1 MTKFLKIV
9 VASLVAVFAVSGLT
23 ACSSEPVDMSS
34 YTAVIDVRT
43 PEEYATGHL
52 DGALLMNVQDPS
64 FAANLATL
72 DPTANYFVYCRSG
85 NRSGQAI
92 EQMKALGFTGELYNG
107 GAVANAASV
116 SGITVV
122 MP

>member
-9 VASLVAVFAVSGLT
+9 VASLVAVFALSGLT
-23 ACSSEPVDMSS
+23 ACSSEPVDMAS

-52 DGALLMNVQDPS
+52 DGAVLMNVQDPN
-64 FAANLATL
+64 FAEMLATL

-92 EQMKALGFTGELYNG
+92 EQMKALGFTGELFNG
-107 GAVANAASV
+107 GAVANASSV
-116 SGITVV
+116 SGIQVV
-122 MP
+122 LP

>member
-23 ACSSEPVDMSS
+23 GCSSEPVDMSS

-52 DGALLMNVQDPS
+52 DGAILINVQDSS
-64 FAANLATL
+64 FASNLATL
-72 DPTANYFVYCRSG
+72 DPAANYFVYCRSG

-92 EQMKALGFTGELYNG
+92 EKMKSLGFTGELRNG
-107 GAVANAASV
+107 GGVSTASAT
-116 SGITVV
+116 SGLPIVV
-122 MP
+122 P